1 MALACH
7 CVLNRQKSL
16 QGRLELALA
25 MQYQYIWLSYDFIL
39 LLTIPQPYFTLL

>member
-25 MQYQYIWLSYDFIL
+25 SSECAAS
-39 LLTIPQPYFTLL
+39 LLTSVSKEALVVRKCPL